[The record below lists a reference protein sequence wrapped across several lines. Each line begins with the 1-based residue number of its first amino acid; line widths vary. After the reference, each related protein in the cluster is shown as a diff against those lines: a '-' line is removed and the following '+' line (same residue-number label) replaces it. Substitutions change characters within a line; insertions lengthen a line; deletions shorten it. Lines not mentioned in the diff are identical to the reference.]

1 MSEQQST
8 SSNVHDRQSNFE
20 AVKEFCTLFEQPTPS
35 TIQPNVITENPK
47 LVNFRLS
54 LINEE
59 VKELHQAVNENN
71 MVEVVDALG
80 DILYVVYGMGVSLGI
95 NLDQAF
101 RIVHESNMT
110 KLCKTEQ
117 EAIDTLAHYKTL
129 PDFADVKVN
138 YRPSKDGKY
147 YIIYNEA
154 TGKILK
160 SKYFSPPNFH
170 RMMESHVM

>member
-1 MSEQQST
+1 MSGNQT
-8 SSNVHDRQSNFE
+8 NFE
-20 AVKEFCTLFEQPTPS
+20 AVKEFCTQFEQPTPS
-35 TIQPNVITENPK
+35 ELQKNAITENSK

-54 LINEE
+54 LIDEE
-59 VKELHQAVNENN
+59 VKELHQAVNDNN
-71 MVEVVDALG
+71 MTDVIDALD

-95 NLDQAF
+95 NLDEAF

-110 KLCKTEQ
+110 KLCRTEQ
-117 EAIDTLAHYKTL
+117 EAIETIAHYKTL
-129 PDFADVKVN
+129 PDFMNIKVN

-160 SKYFSPPNFH
+160 SKYYIPANFSK
-170 RMMESHVM
+170 MMQ